1 MIRRL
6 LALAA
11 IAVLAIG
18 MGCSGGAS
26 PTIPEKGSQ
35 TPEEYFNQFDLSS
48 PVVGSFTY
56 KDLDGNVLAS
66 GLLGRNDDGLY
77 IIKNRG
83 TQGIDIDL
91 TVIGLIDAFVTY
103 LNPAGTIPTGPNA
116 GLPYYYIGQTMDYK
130 INLLSHSNQ
139 NIGGFNPPFS
149 YFGPAQLQ
157 AEMRYGYY
165 DGNGQIQAGDLLPG
179 SPIFQWSGIISPGYS
194 SLMDSFTIVN
204 GTLPGLDVTTVKI
217 EASVFF
223 GIFDFVF
230 FDNIAGIWDPQ

>member
-1 MIRRL
+1 MIRKL

-18 MGCSGGAS
+18 MGCSGGHG

-56 KDLDGNVLAS
+56 KDLGGNVLAT

-77 IIKNRG
+77 IIEDRG
-83 TQGIDIDL
+83 TQTDVDL
-91 TVIGLIDAFVTY
+91 TVLGLIDVFVTY
-103 LNPAGTIPTGPNA
+103 LNPAGTIPTGPKA
-116 GLPYYYIGQTMDYK
+116 GLPYYYIGQTVNYQ
-130 INLLSHSNQ
+130 INLLSHTNQ
-139 NIGGFNPPFS
+139 NIGGSNPPFG
-149 YFGPAQLQ
+149 YFGPAKLQ

-165 DGNGQIQAGDLLPG
+165 DGNGKIQAGDLLPG
-179 SPIFQWSGIISPGYS
+179 DPIFQWSGIISPGYS
-194 SLMDSFTIVN
+194 FLTDSFTIVN

-217 EASVFF
+217 EAPVFF
-223 GIFDFVF
+223 GIVDIVF
-230 FDNIAGIWDPQ
+230 FDGIAGIWDPQ